1 MVAVGERQ
9 AYAEAVSSLLPRG
22 RMVVFSGLPPADDRL
37 ELSLNQ
43 LHYFE
48 QTVVGAYGCA
58 HRHGVAALN
67 LIASG
72 SVPVADMISHR
83 MNLDQLEEALR
94 LVEQRQSMKI
104 LLYPERRAKV
114 CGPRPH

>member
-1 MVAVGERQ
+1 M
-9 AYAEAVSSLLPRG
+9 
-22 RMVVFSGLPPADDRL
+22 VFSGLPPADDRL

-67 LIASG
+67 LIANG
-72 SVPVADMISHR
+72 SVPVADLISHR
-83 MNLDQLEEALR
+83 MRLDQLEEALN
-94 LVEQRQSMKI
+94 LVERRQSMKI
-104 LLYPERRAKV
+104 LLYPERRA
-114 CGPRPH
+114 

>member
-1 MVAVGERQ
+1 
-9 AYAEAVSSLLPRG
+9 
-22 RMVVFSGLPPADDRL
+22 MVVFSGLPPADDRL